1 MKALLLIS
9 LAMLAVSCSPFRPTQ
24 VDANITKAIESAILW
39 QAELDPTWT
48 PVDMA
53 SFVNKRSLFR
63 AEGNFFK
70 PNRVIMVFGH
80 ELVYTGMIG
89 YDLLAGPNV
98 IVKGTPDS
106 VAAYIKKEYGLKLTG
121 KNGEYYCNLREHTDL
136 LIGKNPN
143 KEGQTIVIGSYSGP

>member
-1 MKALLLIS
+1 
-9 LAMLAVSCSPFRPTQ
+9 
-24 VDANITKAIESAILW
+24 
-39 QAELDPTWT
+39 
-48 PVDMA
+48 MA

-70 PNRVIMVFGH
+70 PKRLIMVFGH

-106 VAAYIKKEYGLKLTG
+106 VAAYVKKTYGLKLTG
-121 KNGEYYCNLREHTDL
+121 KNGEYCCNLREHIDL

-143 KEGQTIVIGSYSGP
+143 REGQTIVIGSYTGP

>member
-9 LAMLAVSCSPFRPTQ
+9 LAMLAVSCSTFHPNQ
-24 VDANITKAIESAILW
+24 VDANITKAIESAVLW

-63 AEGNFFK
+63 TEGNFFK
-70 PNRVIMVFGH
+70 PKRKIMVFGH
-80 ELVYTGMIG
+80 ELVYAGMVG
-89 YDLLAGPNV
+89 YDLWAGPNV
-98 IVKGTPDS
+98 ILDGTPETI
-106 VAAYIKKEYGLKLTG
+106 ATYIQKAYGLKLTE
-121 KNGEYYCNLREHTDL
+121 KDGEYFCNLKEYIDL

-143 KEGQTIVIGSYSGP
+143 TEGQTIVIGSYTGP